1 VSRDSHLKLLGLHDA
16 PLLSRPRNHIEP
28 GHNAMRL
35 KQTAVAAASSLAL
48 LPASTLF
55 AGDLTGRV
63 TDSSSG
69 RALPNATVRIEPLG
83 RTVLADRS
91 GEFRVADLPA
101 GSYQLVVTSVG
112 FRDATQTLDVPAT
125 GAVAHTFALLGTGV
139 EEITVTGFRLSLA
152 TALQDKKSSAVI
164 KDSITADDAGK
175 LPDQNA
181 AEALRRLPG
190 VSTTTDQGEGRYVT
204 VRGIDPGL
212 NNVTLDNQVL
222 GTPEPNDRRIALDTV
237 PANLL
242 AKLEV
247 VKSVTPDMDG
257 NAIGGSINIVT
268 PSAFDEED
276 GHFASASIDYGY
288 YDLNGEN
295 PFGGALAWGQ
305 TFGDD
310 RWGIVLSGSYS
321 EREYAS
327 HNLQG
332 GDPWQEEGD
341 FFVPDEMVLRD
352 YVIERKRSGV
362 VANLE
367 FRPSDATKL
376 YFRNLYNRF
385 EDIELQPET
394 IYDYRNGDLVD
405 QTATSGTFTE
415 GEGSRELQS
424 RREIQSIQS
433 STLGGDIELGD
444 HWTLGASYTLGKSEQ
459 DTPWDF
465 GWAFE
470 LDDALP
476 MSYDTSNTFFDVTAG
491 PEFQDAA
498 RFEFDEH
505 FRARQMVEEDLDIV
519 QVDLKRDLAFG
530 DRNAFVKFGAKLLD
544 REKTSDQRATVYD
557 GFDSDDDLLL
567 AQVTRAGDPNFYCDE
582 RCYTFGPKIDF
593 DAAQRFF
600 RDNEAAFEVNVEDS
614 IAEEYGVD
622 YVIDEKISAGYVM
635 LQFELTPG
643 MTVTGGVRMEKT
655 EADYQGYDLEFVDG
669 EIDPVPPQVR
679 GSKDYTNWLPG
690 VQMRWAPNRDL
701 VVRAAWTNTIGR
713 AAYEQ
718 LVPFRNFEIEE
729 VDPADC
735 PNAPEPC
742 FEGSL
747 EAGNS
752 DLEPIESMNWDAS
765 LEWYLSSGVVAAGVF
780 FKDIENPVFT
790 RFQVLEGQEF
800 EGRFYEELEVLRPE
814 NAESGDIFGV
824 ELNYQ
829 QSFTGLP
836 APFDGL
842 GVSIGYTYSDSSAD
856 VLGRDDEIPFFLQS
870 EHIGNLALF
879 YERAGVGLRLGYS
892 YRSEYLDTLGE
903 GPDEDLYVDDHGQ
916 LDVKASYDFA
926 DAFTVYLQVQNL
938 NDEPL
943 RYTSGRG
950 RRLAE
955 NEFYSWSAMAGVQVK
970 F

>member
-1 VSRDSHLKLLGLHDA
+1 MS
-16 PLLSRPRNHIEP
+16 I
-28 GHNAMRL
+28 
-35 KQTAVAAASSLAL
+35 KQTVLTGALALAL
-48 LPASTLF
+48 LPVATAL
-55 AGDLTGRV
+55 AGEVTGRV
-63 TDSSSG
+63 TDSSTG
-69 RALPNATVRIEPLG
+69 RPLPNATVRIEPLG
-83 RTVLADRS
+83 RTVTADRG
-91 GEFRVADLPA
+91 GEFRVVDVPA
-101 GSYQLVVTSVG
+101 GTYEVAVSSVG
-112 FRDATQTLDVPAT
+112 FRDATQSLTVPAT
-125 GAVAHTFALLGTGV
+125 GAAAHTFALLGSGV
-139 EEITVTGFRLSLA
+139 EEITVTGFRLALA
-152 TALQDKKSSAVI
+152 TALQDKKSSATI

-181 AEALRRLPG
+181 AEALQRLPG

-212 NNVTLDNQVL
+212 NSVTLDNQIL

-276 GHFASASIDYGY
+276 GHFANASLEYGY

-305 TFGDD
+305 TFGED
-310 RWGIVLSGSYS
+310 RWGVVLSGSYS

-332 GDPWQEEGD
+332 GDPWEEEGD
-341 FFVPDEMVLRD
+341 FFIPDELVLRD

-362 VANLE
+362 VANFE

-394 IYDYRNGDLVD
+394 IYDYRNGDLID
-405 QTATSGTFTE
+405 QTATTGTFTE

-433 STLGGDIELGD
+433 STLGGEFELGD
-444 HWTLGASYTLGKSEQ
+444 RWTLGASYTLGKSEQ

-465 GWAFE
+465 GWVFE
-470 LDDALP
+470 YDGALP

-491 PEFQDAA
+491 PEFQDAEG
-498 RFEFDEH
+498 FEFEEH
-505 FRARQMVEEDLDIV
+505 FRAKQMVEEDLDIA
-519 QVDLKRDLAFG
+519 QVDLQRDLSFG
-530 DRNAFVKFGAKLLD
+530 GRNGFVKVGAKLLD
-544 REKTSDQRATVYD
+544 REKTSDQQATVYD
-557 GFDSDDDLLL
+557 GFDSDDDFLL
-567 AQVTRAGDPNFYCDE
+567 AQVMRSGDRDFYCSE
-582 RCYTFGPKIDF
+582 RCYEFGPQVNF

-600 RDNEAAFEVNVEDS
+600 RDNESAFEVNSEDTV
-614 IAEEYGVD
+614 AEEYGVD
-622 YVIDEKISAGYVM
+622 YVINEKISAGYVM
-635 LQFELTPG
+635 LQVDLTPT

-655 EADYQGYDLEFVDG
+655 DADYQGYDLEFVDG
-669 EIDPVPPQVR
+669 EIDPVPPKVR

-690 VQMRWAPNRDL
+690 VQMRWAPQQDL
-701 VVRAAWTNTIGR
+701 LVRAAWTNTIGR

-735 PNAPEPC
+735 PNAPDPC
-742 FEGSL
+742 FEGAL
-747 EAGNS
+747 ETGNS
-752 DLEPIESMNWDAS
+752 DLEPIESMNWDAAV
-765 LEWYLSSGVVAAGVF
+765 EWYLPAGVLAAGIF
-780 FKDIENPVFT
+780 YKDIENPVFT
-790 RFQVLEGQEF
+790 RFQVLEEEEF
-800 EGRFYEELEVLRPE
+800 EGRFYSELEVLRPE
-814 NAESGDIFGV
+814 NAESGEILGV

-842 GVSIGYTYSDSSAD
+842 GISIGYTYSDSSAD
-856 VLGRDDEIPFFLQS
+856 VFDRGDEIPFFLQS

-879 YERAGVGLRLGYS
+879 YERSGVGLRLGYS

-903 GPDEDLYVDDHGQ
+903 GPDEDLYIDDHGQ
-916 LDVKASYDFA
+916 LDFKASYDFN
-926 DAFTVYLQVQNL
+926 DMFTAYLQMQNL
-938 NDEPL
+938 TDEPL

-955 NEFYSWSAMAGVQVK
+955 NEIYSWNAMAGVQVK

>member
-1 VSRDSHLKLLGLHDA
+1 MSA
-16 PLLSRPRNHIEP
+16 
-28 GHNAMRL
+28 
-35 KQTAVAAASSLAL
+35 KQTVVAGAVTLAL
-48 LPASTLF
+48 LPLS
-55 AGDLTGRV
+55 AGWAGEVTGRV
-63 TDSSSG
+63 TDSTTG
-69 RALPNATVRIEPLG
+69 RPLPNATVRIEPLG
-83 RTVLADRS
+83 RTVVADRS
-91 GEFRVADLPA
+91 GEFRVADVPA
-101 GSYQLVVTSVG
+101 GSYQVTAHSVG
-112 FRDATQTLDVPAT
+112 FRDAMQTLEVPAT
-125 GAVAHTFALLGTGV
+125 GAVTHTFAMLGAGV
-139 EEITVTGFRLSLA
+139 EEITVTGFRLALA

-181 AEALRRLPG
+181 AEALQRLPG

-212 NNVTLDNQVL
+212 NNVTLDNQIL
-222 GTPEPNDRRIALDTV
+222 GTPEPDDRRIALDTV

-257 NAIGGSINIVT
+257 NAIGGAINIVT

-276 GHFASASIDYGY
+276 GHFASASIEYGY
-288 YDLNGEN
+288 YDLNGDN

-310 RWGIVLSGSYS
+310 RWGIVLSASYS

-341 FFVPDEMVLRD
+341 FLVPDELDLRD
-352 YVIERKRSGV
+352 YLIERKRSGI

-394 IYDYRNGDLVD
+394 VYDYRNGDLVD
-405 QTATSGTFTE
+405 QTPTSGTFTE
-415 GEGSRELQS
+415 GEGSRELQK

-433 STLGGDIELGD
+433 STLGGEFRVGER
-444 HWTLGASYTLGKSEQ
+444 WTVGASYTLGKSEQ
-459 DTPWDF
+459 DTPWDY
-465 GWAFE
+465 GWVFE
-470 LDDALP
+470 LDDPLP
-476 MSYDTSNTFFDVTAG
+476 MTYDTSGTFFRVDGG
-491 PEFQDAA
+491 PGFEDASA
-498 RFEFDEH
+498 FEFDEH
-505 FRARQMVEEDLDIV
+505 YRAKQLVEEDLNIV
-519 QVDLKRDLAFG
+519 QIDLQRDMNLG
-530 DRNAFVKFGAKLLD
+530 GRNGFVKFGAKLID
-544 REKTSDQRATVYD
+544 REKTSDQNAVVYD
-557 GFDSDDDLLL
+557 GLDLDDDLLL
-567 AQVTRAGDPNFYCDE
+567 SQVSRNGDPDFYCNE
-582 RCYTFGPKIDF
+582 RCYTFGPKVDF
-593 DAAQRFF
+593 AAAERFF
-600 RDNEAAFEVNVEDS
+600 NDNAAAFEVNPEDTV
-614 IAEEYGVD
+614 AEEYGDD
-622 YVIDEKISAGYVM
+622 YVIEERISAGYVM
-635 LQFELTPG
+635 LQFDVSPTLS
-643 MTVTGGVRMEKT
+643 VIGGVRVEKT
-655 EADYQGYDLEFVDG
+655 EADYQAYDLEFVDG
-669 EIDPVPPQVR
+669 DIDPVPPKVR

-690 VQMRWAPNRDL
+690 LQMRWALRQDL

-729 VDPADC
+729 LDPEDC
-735 PNAPEPC
+735 PNAPASC
-742 FEGSL
+742 FEGEL
-747 EAGNS
+747 ETGNP

-765 LEWYLSSGVVAAGVF
+765 VEWYLPSGVLAAGVF
-780 FKDIENPVFT
+780 YKDIEHPVFT
-790 RFQVLEGQEF
+790 RLQVLEEEEF
-800 EGRFYEELEVLRPE
+800 EGRFYSELELLRPE
-814 NAESGDIFGV
+814 NAESGHIFGI

-842 GVSIGYTYSDSSAD
+842 GVSIGYTYSDSSAKVFD
-856 VLGRDDEIPFFLQS
+856 RSDDIPFFLQS
-870 EHIGNLALF
+870 EHVGNVALF
-879 YERAGVGLRLGYS
+879 YERSGVGLRLGYS

-916 LDVKASYDFA
+916 LDFKASYDFN
-926 DAFTVYLQVQNL
+926 DMFTVYLQVQNL
-938 NDEPL
+938 TDEPL
-943 RYTSGRG
+943 RFTSGRG

-955 NEFYSWSAMAGVQVK
+955 NEMYSWNAMAGLQVK

>member
-1 VSRDSHLKLLGLHDA
+1 
-16 PLLSRPRNHIEP
+16 
-28 GHNAMRL
+28 MRL
-35 KQTAVAAASSLAL
+35 TPTAVAGALAFAL
-48 LPASTLF
+48 LLPGIAA
-55 AGDLTGRV
+55 AGDVTGRV
-63 TDSSSG
+63 TDSSTG
-69 RALPNATVRIEPLG
+69 RPLPSATVRIDALG
-83 RTVLADRS
+83 RTVTADRS
-91 GEFRVADLPA
+91 GDFRIADVPA
-101 GSYQLVVTSVG
+101 GSHQLVATSVG
-112 FRDATQTLDVPAT
+112 YRDATQTLEVPAT
-125 GAVAHTFALLGTGV
+125 GAVAQAFTLLGSGI
-139 EEITVTGFRLSLA
+139 EEVTVTGLRFALA
-152 TALQDKKSSAVI
+152 TALQDKKSSATI
-164 KDSITADDAGK
+164 KDSVTADDAGK

-181 AEALRRLPG
+181 AEALQRLPG

-212 NNVTLDNQVL
+212 NNVTLDSQAL

-268 PSAFDEED
+268 PSAFDDAD
-276 GHFASASIDYGY
+276 GHFASASAEYGY

-295 PFGGALAWGQ
+295 PFGGSLAWGQ
-305 TFGDD
+305 VFGEE

-341 FFVPDEMVLRD
+341 FFVPDELVLRD
-352 YVIERKRSGV
+352 YIIERKRSGV

-367 FRPSDATKL
+367 FRPSDETKL

-394 IYDYRNGDLVD
+394 IYDYRNGDLEN

-433 STLGGDIELGD
+433 STLGGETRLGEK
-444 HWTLGASYTLGKSEQ
+444 WTLSGSLTYGESEQ
-459 DTPWDF
+459 DTPWDY
-465 GWAFE
+465 GWVFE
-470 LDDALP
+470 LDEALP
-476 MSYDTSNTFFDVTAG
+476 MTYDTSSLFFDVEAG
-491 PEFQDAA
+491 PAFEDADG
-498 RFEFDEH
+498 FEFEEH
-505 FRARQMVEEDLDIV
+505 LRAKQMVEEELNVV
-519 QVDLKRDLAFG
+519 QVDLRRDVVLG
-530 DRNAFVKFGAKLLD
+530 DRNGFFKFGAKLLD
-544 REKTSDQRATVYD
+544 RQKTSDQNALVYD
-557 GFDSDDDLLL
+557 GFDGDFLLSQVMRSPDSD
-567 AQVTRAGDPNFYCDE
+567 FYCNE
-582 RCYTFGPKIDF
+582 RCYAFGPQVNF

-600 RDNEAAFEVNVEDS
+600 RDNEGAFEINVEDTV
-614 IAEEYGVD
+614 AEEFGVD
-622 YVIDEKISAGYVM
+622 YVIDEKISASYLM
-635 LQFELTPG
+635 LQLDLLPG
-643 MTVTGGVRMEKT
+643 MTVTGGVRVEKT
-655 EADYQGYDLEFVDG
+655 EADYQAYDLEFVDG
-669 EIDPVPPQVR
+669 DIDPVPPKVR

-690 VQMRWAPNRDL
+690 LQLRYAPSEDF

-718 LVPFRNFEIEE
+718 LAPFRNFEIEE
-729 VDPADC
+729 LDAGDC
-735 PNAPEPC
+735 SNAPDPC
-742 FEGSL
+742 FEGAL
-747 EAGNS
+747 EAGNP

-765 LEWYLSSGVVAAGVF
+765 VEWYLPAGVLAAGLF
-780 FKDIENPVFT
+780 FKDLEHPVFT
-790 RFQVLEGQEF
+790 RLQVLEQEEF
-800 EGRFYEELEVLRPE
+800 EGRFYEEVEIFRPE

-836 APFDGL
+836 APWDGL
-842 GVSIGYTYSDSSAD
+842 GILVGYTYSDSSAD
-856 VLGRDDEIPFFLQS
+856 VFDRGDDIPFFLQS
-870 EHIGNLALF
+870 EHVGNVALF
-879 YERAGVGLRLGYS
+879 YERYGIGLRLGYA

-903 GPDEDLYVDDHGQ
+903 GPDEDLYIDDHGQ
-916 LDVKASYDFA
+916 LDFKASYDVGEA
-926 DAFTVYLQVQNL
+926 VTVYLQMQNL
-938 NDEPL
+938 TDEPL

-955 NEFYSWSAMAGVQVK
+955 NEMYSWNATAGVQVK